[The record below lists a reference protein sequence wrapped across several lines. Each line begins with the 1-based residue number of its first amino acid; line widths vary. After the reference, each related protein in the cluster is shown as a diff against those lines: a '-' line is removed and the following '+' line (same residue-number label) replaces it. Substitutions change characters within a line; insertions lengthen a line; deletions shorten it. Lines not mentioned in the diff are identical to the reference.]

1 MHGMPKQGGNHRH
14 SAKRKGAKGVA
25 MDTNKKK
32 IEELYVKAQIAIMSD
47 QYEQAD
53 GFLAGIVA
61 LAPRYVACDLSVV
74 LALTR
79 HTSRTP
85 HEID

>member
-1 MHGMPKQGGNHRH
+1 
-14 SAKRKGAKGVA
+14 

>member
-1 MHGMPKQGGNHRH
+1 
-14 SAKRKGAKGVA
+14 
-25 MDTNKKK
+25 MDANKNKTKNKNK

-61 LAPRYVACDLSVV
+61 LAPR
-74 LALTR
+74 
-79 HTSRTP
+79 
-85 HEID
+85 